1 MIKIKRINE
10 FKIGQSIYGFYQSIF
25 TEKKISKNGDYYIDL
40 ILRDKTGQINAKIW
54 QFCDFY
60 ESTFEEG
67 DLVAVKGVVKNYRK
81 KLFLEVNNISY
92 LELDRYQKYG
102 FDKSDILP
110 SISLSTNTIY
120 TNIMKD
126 ISKMS
131 SPYKELLTDIYNMY
145 KSEIKNFPDTLSY
158 SNYGKK
164 GSLILKLYNALR
176 ITKSIYKNKSL
187 NDKDVIIASVLLKY
201 IGRVKQY
208 KYDVV
213 FSHLKIGKNES
224 CFILSRDII
233 KDYAKKNKSLE
244 KSILMEIIDIILFDD
259 DKVYDKNPKG
269 SIVNTVFNLEKSIS
283 LNQLLEI

>member
-1 MIKIKRINE
+1 
-10 FKIGQSIYGFYQSIF
+10 
-25 TEKKISKNGDYYIDL
+25 
-40 ILRDKTGQINAKIW
+40 
-54 QFCDFY
+54 
-60 ESTFEEG
+60 
-67 DLVAVKGVVKNYRK
+67 
-81 KLFLEVNNISY
+81 
-92 LELDRYQKYG
+92 
-102 FDKSDILP
+102 
-110 SISLSTNTIY
+110 
-120 TNIMKD
+120 MKD